1 LCVPGKDVC
10 FTGTFTYPTVETPI
24 SGYYDHYELGV
35 TVSQWGWFTVISLPA
50 TYPKH
55 PTDPTDPSDSDDDP
69 NDPPVV
75 VDYDITDHPEAC
87 QYTLS
92 TDIEFKSDT
101 ISEVV
106 IEQTYSGT
114 FSDLCGTCTTIF
126 THGEDSHDITAAN
139 PKHSWNLASV
149 TGDYHFGVKTQ
160 CSNVENPFT

>member
-1 LCVPGKDVC
+1 LCVPGEDVC

-24 SGYYDHYELGV
+24 SGYYDHFELGV
-35 TVSQWGWFTVISLPA
+35 TVIQWGWYTITSLPA
-50 TYPKH
+50 TYPK
-55 PTDPTDPSDSDDDP
+55 DPADPDDG
-69 NDPPVV
+69 NNGPPVD
-75 VDYDITDHPEAC
+75 VDYDIKKHPGLC

-106 IEQTYSGT
+106 IEQTYTGT

-160 CSNVENPFT
+160 CSNVADPFTESVKK